1 MGQNSSCFQ
10 CCKRESRNKKELGV
24 GLIRDRYCH
33 QCRRTFISNYEY
45 NRHIPTCE
53 GTYGDM

>member
-1 MGQNSSCFQ
+1 MGQNSYCFQ
-10 CCKRESRNKKELGV
+10 CCKREKKDLGV
-24 GLIRDRYCH
+24 GLMRDRYCY
-33 QCRRTFISNYEY
+33 QCRRTFISNNEY

>member
-1 MGQNSSCFQ
+1 MGQTSSCFQ
-10 CCKRESRNKKELGV
+10 CCKREKKDLGV
-24 GLIRDRYCH
+24 SLMRDRYCY
-33 QCRRTFISNYEY
+33 QCRRTFISNNEY

>member
-10 CCKRESRNKKELGV
+10 CCNREKKDLG
-24 GLIRDRYCH
+24 LSLMRERYCY

-45 NRHIPTCE
+45 NRHIPTCG

>member
-10 CCKRESRNKKELGV
+10 CCKRERIEQKDLNV
-24 GLIRDRYCH
+24 GLMRDRYCY

-45 NRHIPTCE
+45 NRHIPICE

>member
-1 MGQNSSCFQ
+1 MGQNCSYLQ
-10 CCKRESRNKKELGV
+10 CCKKEKKELGV
-24 GLIRDRYCH
+24 GLMRDRYCH

-45 NRHIPTCE
+45 NRHIPTCG